1 MTSPSRDLERVPL
14 YHAKIEHLDR
24 LIADLDHD
32 WERLPRLF
40 VTAIL
45 GIPVT
50 ILYGLPWGF
59 VTVVLA
65 CCFVGVVA
73 YITGV
78 RRRDYLDERTVLV
91 KEIAKAEAGN
101 ARPPMDESAALG

>member
-1 MTSPSRDLERVPL
+1 MTSPSRELTRVPL
-14 YHAKIEHLDR
+14 YHAKIAHLDL

-45 GIPVT
+45 GVPVT
-50 ILYGLPWGF
+50 IMYGLPWGF

-65 CCFVGVVA
+65 CSFVAVVA

-78 RRRDYLDERTVLV
+78 RRRDYLDERTALV
-91 KEIAKAEAGN
+91 KEIAKVEAAN
-101 ARPPMDESAALG
+101 APPPMDESTALG